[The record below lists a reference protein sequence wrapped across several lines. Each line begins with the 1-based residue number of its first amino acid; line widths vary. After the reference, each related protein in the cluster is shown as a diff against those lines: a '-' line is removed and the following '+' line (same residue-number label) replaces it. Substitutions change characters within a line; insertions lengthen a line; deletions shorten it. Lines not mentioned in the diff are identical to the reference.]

1 MTFDPWKR
9 GTALFAHRRLP
20 VRFRCVLTNTRSS
33 ALAIECAFQFV
44 VYKKK
49 SLPGKGLPSAGDV
62 FLGFFIDMSQAL
74 STSRLPGCREASSAF
89 FIEERARSAR
99 GGVTPRPMVA
109 VCFGLT

>member
-74 STSRLPGCREASSAF
+74 SASRLPGCREASSAF
-89 FIEERARSAR
+89 FSEERTRSDC
-99 GGVTPRPMVA
+99 GGVTPRPMAA
-109 VCFGLT
+109 VCSGWI